1 MATKISLKQLGN
13 EVLALISGSKNAS
26 LEKEI
31 ISNTGCGAA
40 PSGSI
45 FPQGQT
51 FTQFAEKILRKD
63 ITPTIST
70 SFSGTGVKEM
80 GTSVN
85 GTTMALKITNLGAVT
100 VPINEVRFY
109 VNNALVDS
117 QAFVDGKSDYKYAY
131 GDPISVN
138 TSVKAELLYQTNQK
152 SSGSGNFSF
161 VYASYYGVTALP
173 SISDTDATSLATSFS
188 KSIKAVK
195 SLNWENITLADER
208 FCYMY
213 PASFGALSS
222 IKDGNGFSQID
233 GYIVST
239 VNLTSPV
246 NGNIV
251 QYFVY
256 LLKDSATGT
265 GFKQIYS

>member
-13 EVLALISGSKNAS
+13 DVLSLMSGGKNAS

-51 FTQFAEKILRKD
+51 FTEFAEKILRKD

-70 SFSGTGVKEM
+70 AFSGTGVKEI

-85 GTTMALKITNLGAVT
+85 GTTMSLKITNLNAVT
-100 VPINEVRFY
+100 VPIDEVRFY
-109 VNNALVDS
+109 VNNELVDS
-117 QAFVDGKSDYKYAY
+117 QVFMDGKSDYAY
-131 GDPISVN
+131 VYGNTIFVN

-152 SSGSGNFSF
+152 ISGLGNFSF
-161 VYASYYGVTALP
+161 VYASYYGTTAL
-173 SISDTDATSLATSFS
+173 SGISDADATSLATSFS
-188 KSIKAVK
+188 KSIKTAK
-195 SLNWENITLADER
+195 SLTWENITLADER

-233 GYIVST
+233 GYIIST

-251 QYFVY
+251 PYYVY

-265 GFKQIYS
+265 GFKQVYN